1 MDILLNARLNAIASA
16 INVEGGDTPTP
27 PTPSQTKYLHNINVN
42 LYPGYNGFLYFNV
55 WLDTNEP
62 VETREQLLDIFQN
75 VIGEDHAI
83 LCGGYI
89 ASEFPGLGT
98 TTIFPNT
105 IGYSTD
111 VNDISLFG
119 INSETSGGI
128 LMPGYGVLPSDTSAI
143 ASIVDNIIA

>member
-1 MDILLNARLNAIASA
+1 MDIKLNARLNAVVSA

-27 PTPSQTKYLHNINVN
+27 EPTTTKYLHNINVN

-55 WLDTNEP
+55 WLHTNEP

-89 ASEFPGLGT
+89 VSEFPGVGES
-98 TTIFPNT
+98 TIYPNT

-128 LMPGYGVLPSDTSAI
+128 LTPGYGVLPSDPSAI
-143 ASIVDNIIA
+143 SSIVDNIIA